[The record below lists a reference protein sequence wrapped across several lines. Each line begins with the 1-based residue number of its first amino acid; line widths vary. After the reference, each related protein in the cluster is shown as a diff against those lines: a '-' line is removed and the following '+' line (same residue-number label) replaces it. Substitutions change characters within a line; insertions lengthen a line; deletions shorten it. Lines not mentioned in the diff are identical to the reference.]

1 MHLKMSFAKY
11 SPSDLGFNKLT
22 HWGWHKMSA
31 ISQTTFKHVFLENF
45 RISFKKII
53 EICCHAQL
61 RTCQHWFRPLLEPKW
76 WHGMITSLN
85 GNIFCV
91 SGHLCAGNFPITGK
105 FPLQRPGTRGFD
117 IFFDLR
123 LNKRLSKQ
131 SRPLWFETPSLSV
144 WRHCMWCR
152 IIKTLSFHG
161 DAMIWK
167 RFPHYWHF
175 CVGKPA
181 ANGGLLSQRPIMRSF
196 DVLLVVSLN
205 KLLNTITLRSF
216 ETPSLM
222 WHHSIV
228 QIDIFRFKWGII
240 VSNDI
245 LKSNESIWGQ
255 LTYLPRTKWPPFWQT
270 TISNA
275 FFWMKMIEFRFEFV
289 WNSFPGFQLTIASIG
304 SLTHIYGTRE
314 RWVVNSLIFR
324 ETSYSEDRSWWFTST
339 IFTPQIPVMLPLT
352 HWGPHKLVAIWQTAF
367 SHAHFFKKRQSLHFN
382 WNFTKVCSSWLNWQ

>member
-1 MHLKMSFAKY
+1 MAMPWY
-11 SPSDLGFNKLT
+11 
-22 HWGWHKMSA
+22 
-31 ISQTTFKHVFLENF
+31 ENAF
-45 RISFKKII
+45 RI
-53 EICCHAQL
+53 
-61 RTCQHWFRPLLEPKW
+61 TD
-76 WHGMITSLN
+76 T
-85 GNIFCV
+85 
-91 SGHLCAGNFPITGK
+91 
-105 FPLQRPGTRGFD
+105 
-117 IFFDLR
+117 
-123 LNKRLSKQ
+123 
-131 SRPLWFETPSLSV
+131 
-144 WRHCMWCR
+144 
-152 IIKTLSFHG
+152 
-161 DAMIWK
+161 
-167 RFPHYWHF
+167 

-275 FFWMKMIEFRFEFV
+275 FFWMKMIEFLFEFV

-352 HWGPHKLVAIWQTAF
+352 HWGPHKLAAILADDNFKCIFLNENDRIPIRICLKFVPRIPIDNSQHWF
-367 SHAHFFKKRQSLHFN
+367 SYAYIRH
-382 WNFTKVCSSWLNWQ
+382 